1 MGLFPSAND
10 FKAGKGVE
18 KDAPRKTGV
27 RRFFELVGRDMN
39 SMFLANLLTCLG
51 FVPVISLVY
60 IGFLMNNLPVMLI
73 SAAVGGI
80 LAGPV
85 LAGMY
90 DTVLRALRD
99 EAGYWW
105 ATYRKAFRQNF
116 KASILP
122 GVLYC
127 VVVTVQVFLVYFCFN
142 LLYHGTNVGVGM
154 WVATV
159 LNLVIFHMLFS
170 YMWPQVVLLD
180 QPFSLTVKNSIN
192 CMIAFLPHALAASLV
207 TVLFWGL
214 VILCMPLG
222 LLLMLVFGFWFVTEV
237 SCQIVYGDLDRV
249 FHIEESIRKLKDAE
263 LEAAL
268 REDYAAAED
277 DTEE

>member
-105 ATYRKAFRQNF
+105 VTYRKAFKRNF

-127 VVVTVQVFLVYFCFN
+127 VVVTLQIFLVYFCFN
-142 LLYHGTNVGVGM
+142 MLYHGTNVGVPL

-159 LNLVIFHMLFS
+159 LNLLIFQMLFA

-192 CMIAFLPHALAASLV
+192 CMIAFLPHALAAAIV
-207 TVLFWGL
+207 QILFWGV

-249 FHIEESIRKLKDAE
+249 FHIEENIRKLHDAE
-263 LEAAL
+263 YEA
-268 REDYAAAED
+268 EMAEERSD
-277 DTEE
+277 DEE

>member
-73 SAAVGGI
+73 SAAVGGL
-80 LAGPV
+80 LAGPA

-105 ATYRKAFRQNF
+105 VTYRKAFKRNF
-116 KASILP
+116 KASLAP
-122 GVLYC
+122 GVLYT
-127 VVVTVQVFLVYFCFN
+127 VVVTLQIFLVYFCFN
-142 LLYHGTNVGVGM
+142 MLYHGTNVGVPL

-159 LNLVIFHMLFS
+159 LNLLVFQMLFA

-180 QPFSLTVKNSIN
+180 QPLSLTLKNSIN
-192 CMIAFLPHALAASLV
+192 CMIAFLPHALAASIV
-207 TVLFWGL
+207 QILFWGV

-222 LLLMLVFGFWFVTEV
+222 LLLMLVFGFWFQVEIT
-237 SCQIVYGDLDRV
+237 SQIVYGDLDRV
-249 FHIEESIRKLKDAE
+249 FHIEENIRRLHDAE
-263 LEAAL
+263 YEA
-268 REDYAAAED
+268 EMAEERSD
-277 DTEE
+277 DEE